1 VVEGSDEAIELFDRR
16 LADSD
21 ARAPHAR
28 EDGRMRP
35 QMASP
40 AASVA

>member
-21 ARAPHAR
+21 ARAPHER

-35 QMASP
+35 HVASS
-40 AASVA
+40 AASMA